1 MFFTFSECIKSGYS
15 FSTVRRLY
23 NQGLRD
29 SRPVFAAVT
38 CLHSTRQST
47 SGISNHC
54 HERKCR
60 RVLSSSSGSK
70 DKSDKGSGN
79 QWSCPKC
86 GNPCTTVERK
96 FWVTH
101 LLSPGFHF
109 SLNHMTKLLSH
120 SQEEYLHTET
130 WVQWITYSTCARSK
144 QKKSIWFNSC
154 AEKFFFFLAWKY
166 FLKGILKKFPQEQL

>member
-1 MFFTFSECIKSGYS
+1 MFSTFSESIKSGYS

-38 CLHSTRQST
+38 SLHSTRQST

-60 RVLSSSSGSK
+60 RVFSSSSGSK

-96 FWVTH
+96 LWVTH

-109 SLNHMTKLLSH
+109 FTEPHDKAFEPQSRGVLTYWDLSIMDNL
-120 SQEEYLHTET
+120 QYMCK
-130 WVQWITYSTCARSK
+130 I
-144 QKKSIWFNSC
+144 
-154 AEKFFFFLAWKY
+154 
-166 FLKGILKKFPQEQL
+166 